1 MELLVPNYYVKHILR
16 MPPDQWPEPVNRSFK
31 HMNPKVYIPMQ
42 GPSEMG
48 SHDSKL
54 EHWDRVAD
62 LPKITVPTLVIGA
75 QYDTM
80 DPAHMKMVAQKVKHG
95 RYLHCPNGGHM
106 AMYDDQKIYFDGL
119 IKFLRDVDS
128 GRF

>member
-1 MELLVPNYYVKHILR
+1 
-16 MPPDQWPEPVNRSFK
+16 
-31 HMNPKVYIPMQ
+31 
-42 GPSEMG
+42 
-48 SHDSKL
+48 
-54 EHWDRVAD
+54 
-62 LPKITVPTLVIGA
+62 VPTLVIGA
-75 QYDTM
+75 QHDTM